1 MNKITH
7 NSNNLQLINPA
18 TDILFAEFQLLNI
31 LQIEEIAVKSRNTFL
46 EWKKSTFNERE
57 ELIHNI
63 IKYFEENKN
72 SIAED
77 ITKQMGRPIS
87 HSINEVNGAIYR
99 MNGLVDIFRN
109 ALAINQLPDLNGL
122 SRQITR
128 EPLGVILDIA
138 AWNYPLLIAVNI
150 VIASILAGNTVVIK
164 HSSTTPLCGEIFEK
178 AFNFCNAPNGLVQ
191 NIICSH
197 QSLATAIKLGLFDHI
212 SFTGSVNGG
221 QSISEANKSNFIGLG
236 LELGGKDSAYICE
249 DSDLDFVIP
258 NVMDGV
264 FYNAGQSCCGV
275 ERIYVHESIYEQF
288 IKGAISEMEKLI
300 IGNPMDSETTM
311 GPLASAKAIQFL
323 ENQKQ
328 DAIKKG
334 ARVIEYS
341 KEIPQIGNYLK
352 PFIAIDCTHDME
364 IMMEE
369 SFGPIVG
376 IMKVKSDEEAIHFMN
391 DSQFG
396 LTASI
401 WTKNE
406 KKAMNIANELETGT
420 VFLNRCD
427 VLDPELP
434 WVGVKNSGHGAS
446 LGEIGI
452 HQLTR
457 PKSFNFKKI

>member
-1 MNKITH
+1 MDKNTH
-7 NSNNLQLINPA
+7 NSNQLQLINPA
-18 TDILFAEFQLLNI
+18 TETPFAEFQLLNI
-31 LQIEEIAVKSRNTFL
+31 LQIEDIAVQSRNTFL
-46 EWKKSTFNERE
+46 KWKKSSLNERE
-57 ELIHNI
+57 NLIRNI
-63 IKYFEENKN
+63 IQYFEDNKI

-99 MNGLVDIFRN
+99 MNGLLDIFRN
-109 ALAINQLPDLNGL
+109 ALEKNKLPNINSL
-122 SRQITR
+122 SRQIIR

-150 VIASILAGNTVVIK
+150 VIASILAGNSVIIK

-178 AFNFCNAPNGLVQ
+178 AFHFCNAPNGLVQ

-197 QSLATAIKLGLFDHI
+197 QTLATAIKLGLFDHI

-221 QSISEANKSNFIGLG
+221 RSVSEANKSNFIGLG
-236 LELGGKDSAYICE
+236 LELGGKDPAYICE
-249 DSDLDFVIP
+249 DSDLEFVIP
-258 NVMDGV
+258 NIMDGV

-275 ERIYVHESIYEQF
+275 ERIYVHESIYDQF
-288 IKGAISEMEKLI
+288 IKGAILEMEKLV
-300 IGNPMDSETTM
+300 IGNPMYSETTM
-311 GPLASAKAIQFL
+311 GPLASAKAVQFL

-328 DAIKKG
+328 DAVKKG
-334 ARVIEYS
+334 ASIIEYS
-341 KEIPQIGNYLK
+341 KDIPQKGYYIR
-352 PFIAIDCTHDME
+352 PFIAFNCTHDME

-376 IMKVKSDEEAIHFMN
+376 IMKVKSDEEALYFMN

-406 KKAMNIANELETGT
+406 KRASFIANELEAGT
-420 VFLNRCD
+420 IFLNRCD

-452 HQLTR
+452 QQLTR
-457 PKSFNFKKI
+457 PKSFNFKQI